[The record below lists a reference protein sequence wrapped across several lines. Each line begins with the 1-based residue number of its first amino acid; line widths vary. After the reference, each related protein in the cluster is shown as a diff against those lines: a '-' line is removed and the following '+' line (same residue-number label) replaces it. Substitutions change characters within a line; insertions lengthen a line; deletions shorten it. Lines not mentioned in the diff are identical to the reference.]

1 MQISGTSPSG
11 APSTDGNKAIANA
24 LIRNNVYIDPVI
36 NAEGMSVANVTLRSG
51 ARTHWHI
58 HKKVQILRVVT
69 ELGWVCDF
77 GGQPVKINVGDV
89 IWCPPRTKH

>member
-1 MQISGTSPSG
+1 MQISGASRSG
-11 APSTDGNKAIANA
+11 APSIHGNKAMANA
-24 LIRNNVYIDPVI
+24 FTRNNVYIDPVI
-36 NAEGMSVANVTLRSG
+36 NAEGMSVADVTFRSG
-51 ARTHWHI
+51 ARTHWYI
-58 HKKVQILRVVT
+58 HKKVQILEVVT